1 MAQYQIVG
9 IEHMKGTSKKSGKD
23 YDMDILH
30 VIDCSP
36 PRNANLTGNRVDK
49 ITVSRDTGLLV
60 RPPQPG
66 EVYDIGFTR
75 FGYVDYIDPVKK

>member
-1 MAQYQIVG
+1 MAQYKIIGV
-9 IEHMKGTSKKSGKD
+9 EHMKGTSKKTGKP

-30 VIDCSP
+30 VEDLSP
-36 PRNANLTGNRVDK
+36 ARGREIVGNTVDK
-49 ITVSRDTGLLV
+49 ITVSRDSGLLV

-75 FGYVDYIDPVKK
+75 FGFVDYCDKVK